1 MRQFENLLI
10 SLREFDPVVKRDL
23 LLAYVGDTTKDIF
36 DVLPDTGSKY
46 ESAIA
51 SLNQYFDP
59 IRNKDMVIF
68 EFRET
73 QQESNETLRK
83 EFYRRIKTKVADWAR
98 LS

>member
-1 MRQFENLLI
+1 M
-10 SLREFDPVVKRDL
+10 SLREFGPVVKRDML
-23 LLAYVGDTTKDIF
+23 LTYVGDATNDIF

-59 IRNKDMVIF
+59 IHNKDMVIF

-73 QQESNETLRK
+73 QQESSKTLNGASKRK
-83 EFYRRIKTKVADWAR
+83 R
-98 LS
+98 